1 MKYYGHYEV
10 VGVRSGKELVSYRI
24 FHYIALVLFTLLCGI
39 GLYFFGR
46 HIIGDNLDTFGSIV
60 TIFLSIIVLK
70 AVVDCAFDIYQ
81 KSKYIKKW
89 FEFPPL

>member
-24 FHYIALVLFTLLCGI
+24 FHYIALVLFTLFCGI

-60 TIFLSIIVLK
+60 TIFLSIMFFA
-70 AVVDCAFDIYQ
+70 AVVCRVFDIKQ
-81 KSKYIKKW
+81 NSKYIKKW
-89 FEFPPL
+89 FEFLPL